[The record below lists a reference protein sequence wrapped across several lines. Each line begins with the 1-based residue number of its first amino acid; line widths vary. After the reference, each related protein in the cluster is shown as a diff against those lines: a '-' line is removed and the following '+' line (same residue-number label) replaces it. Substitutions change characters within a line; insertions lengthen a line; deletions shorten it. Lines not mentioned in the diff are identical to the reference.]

1 MADTRKNR
9 KQARQED
16 LEELTVESE
25 ASTIASTGENVY
37 MVDVIK
43 ALLAEQHKADSEREE
58 RREKARRA
66 EDEKLG
72 KAKRLEEEKKLEAKR
87 AEDERL
93 ETLKVKRET
102 EAREHAARLQREA
115 DDRTARLQQEA
126 EDRAARLQK
135 EVEDRQ
141 FQQQLQLIKLQ
152 KEMGETAGKVHR
164 ELVAKDRKQERALS
178 SVACCTEEE
187 DLEDYFMMV
196 ERRLEAAK
204 VAKEEW
210 VDIFDSKLRGR
221 LAISWQDAV
230 ANTGGYQ
237 EARDKMLKSNGYT
250 QRIAADKFFGWR
262 VDQSGGLTVDQ
273 LYQRGQQLSRRML
286 APGKLSEE
294 LEFSLVK
301 GWLGTVIPRQARA
314 AMDARGSENS
324 AELIAV
330 LQDYLALG
338 GEGKSATFK
347 KYGNGYGNGNH
358 VVKDK
363 KEVVSSRPWQPSC
376 FKCGKVGHKAA
387 DCWGSGSAAPRS
399 SGAPV
404 ASGTHKIVCHTCGV
418 EGHKSPQCPRKG
430 RSSEHSA
437 DGRAKPVKP
446 VTSKGRRSVQVK
458 VSGSVSGKETLIMLD
473 SGADVSVVPVALI
486 QEGQMINDQVLVKG
500 YGDVPSVWLPMAEV
514 EFKLGDTQ
522 WSEVVAVEPEGPKA
536 SGEVI
541 LSLDLMSER
550 GIQIV
555 LWINRDKIQVS
566 GREEA
571 VDVARVTTRSQAS
584 EKGKEDKKE
593 EEAMKECTP
602 KVVPVVVNPVV
613 PNGHEVCNEPGTTE
627 VQSESLVE
635 NEEVLVGLVDPSV
648 DDEEE
653 IVYDLTDY
661 GECEEGI
668 VIPPVTAG
676 NSDRA
681 ALAAETLTDP
691 TLEGWRKGADKGGEG
706 LDWDNGLLYR
716 TVDDRDM
723 DSIRL
728 LVLPK
733 SKRRKVLELAHE
745 RLGHMGARRVKSVIR
760 QKFAWPGMGQEVIR
774 YCRSCVHCQKG
785 AKNPARKVPLMERA
799 VLSEPFEVMAV
810 DLVGPFPLGKGGY
823 RYLLTCVCMAS
834 KWPEAIPLKRMT
846 AKAVT
851 DGLIEIFSRT
861 GIPLQMV
868 SDQGTQ
874 FVGKVLDQ
882 LSACLHIDR
891 IKATPYHPEGNG
903 VVERLHGTLVPML
916 TKATSMGLDW
926 VGQVPFALF
935 ALRSAPNRDTL
946 YSPFELVFGRQVRTP
961 LDVLHQGWVEVEF
974 QKLNTSEWADWLVDR
989 LECWHE
995 VMRKRNVEAGK
1006 KRKKFF
1012 DRKAVERSFVVG
1024 DRVLCRIPGMCHK
1037 LQESWH
1043 GPYPVVEVL
1052 NRVDYRIEFTK
1063 GNKKVLHVNNLKL
1076 YHAREE
1082 EIMRLSVIAEDVS
1095 EDEDIGLKI
1104 SGSCVDFD
1112 VTFVDQLKLDFS
1124 GVFSNLPGKTDL
1136 CTLSIDTG
1144 ESAPIALRPYRPPDR
1159 LKDSV
1164 REEVDKLLSLGVAEP
1179 SYSPWASPVVPVPKK
1194 DGTLRICIDYRRL
1207 NSVTVPDPYYMCT
1220 LDEILEKVGSS
1231 GCLSKLDLSKGF
1243 YQIGISEESKDKTAF
1258 VTPFGKY
1265 RFNRMPF
1272 GLRNAPAVFQRTME
1286 EVLRGCYEF
1295 AAPYIDDILVFSRN
1309 GVEQELHLREV
1320 FGALSSHGL
1329 TVKEDKCMFGRTHL
1343 EYLGHLIGG
1352 GQLAV
1357 PSHRATAMEA
1367 FLLPKT
1373 RTQLRSFLGSMS
1385 YYRRF
1390 IKNYASYSALLSP
1403 ATSKSA
1409 PSVVIWDSARLE
1421 AFTTLKGMLC
1431 AVCALTIPSSED
1443 CFTLNTDA
1451 SGLGIG
1457 ATLNVVRDGVE
1468 MPVAFFSRQLQ
1479 GAQKSYSATELEGLA
1494 VYKAI
1499 FFFDHF
1505 LYGRKFTVYT
1515 DHQALVSLLKSKRL
1529 NKRLQGWV
1537 LRLMEFHFEIVYRPG
1552 KCNGDADG
1560 LSRQAWCNL
1569 EVENSEEFEQLRT
1582 AGVSQFGG
1590 DVGAE
1595 PPQMEGVATTGVALQ
1610 EHSSVHRSGVAVC
1623 NK

>member
-9 KQARQED
+9 KQARQEED
-16 LEELTVESE
+16 LEEVTVQSE
-25 ASTIASTGENVY
+25 ASIVASNGEQVD

-43 ALLAEQHKADSEREE
+43 ALMAEQRKADVDREE
-58 RREKARRA
+58 RRDEARRR
-66 EDEKLG
+66 DDM
-72 KAKRLEEEKKLEAKR
+72 KREEKKLEARR
-87 AEDERL
+87 ADDERL
-93 ETLKVKRET
+93 ETLRVKREA
-102 EAREHAARLQREA
+102 EAREHAARLQK
-115 DDRTARLQQEA
+115 EA
-126 EDRAARLQK
+126 EDRTAVLQK
-135 EVEDRQ
+135 EAEDRQ
-141 FQQQLQLIKLQ
+141 FQQQVQLLKLQ
-152 KEMGETAGKVHR
+152 REMGETAGKVHR
-164 ELVAKDRKQERALS
+164 EATAKDRKQERALS
-178 SVACCTEEE
+178 NVACCTDEE
-187 DLEDYFMMV
+187 DLEDYFMML
-196 ERRLEAAK
+196 ERRLEAAG
-204 VAKEEW
+204 VVKEEW
-210 VDIFDSKLRGR
+210 VDVFDSKLRGR

-262 VDQSGGLTVDQ
+262 VDQTGGLTVDQ
-273 LYQRGQQLSRRML
+273 LYQMGQQLSRRML
-286 APGKLSEE
+286 APGRLSVD
-294 LEFSLVK
+294 LEFNLVK

-314 AMDARGSENS
+314 AMDARSSENS
-324 AELIAV
+324 AELITV

-338 GEGKSATFK
+338 GDGKSATFK
-347 KYGNGYGNGNH
+347 KCSSGNH
-358 VVKDK
+358 VVKD
-363 KEVVSSRPWQPSC
+363 VSSSRPWQPAC

-387 DCWGSGSAAPRS
+387 DCWGGGSAVPRS
-399 SGAPV
+399 GGAPV
-404 ASGTHKIVCHTCGV
+404 AGGTHKIICHTCGV
-418 EGHKSPQCPRKG
+418 EGHKSPQCPRRVKG
-430 RSSEHSA
+430 SGSE
-437 DGRAKPVKP
+437 GKPKPVKQ

-458 VSGSVSGKETLIMLD
+458 VAGTVSGQETLIMLD
-473 SGADVSVVPVALI
+473 SGADVSVVPAALI
-486 QEGQMINDQVLVKG
+486 HEGQMVEDQVLVKG
-500 YGDVPSVWLPMAEV
+500 YGDVSSVWLPMAEV
-514 EFKLGDTQ
+514 EFTLGEIR
-522 WSEVVAVEPEGPKA
+522 WNEIVAVEPEGAKA
-536 SGEVI
+536 SKEVI
-541 LSLDLMSER
+541 MSLDLKSER

-555 LWINRDKIQVS
+555 LWVNRDKIQVA
-566 GREEA
+566 GKEEV
-571 VDVARVTTRSQAS
+571 VDVARVTTRSQA
-584 EKGKEDKKE
+584 KE
-593 EEAMKECTP
+593 EKRKDEEEVEFVAECTP
-602 KVVPVVVNPVV
+602 VVKPVVVKPVV
-613 PNGHEVCNEPGTTE
+613 PNGHVESYEPGTME
-627 VQSESLVE
+627 GQEGLHESLDDVVLE
-635 NEEVLVGLVDPSV
+635 DEEVLDDVVDPSV

-661 GECEEGI
+661 GVCEESI

-691 TLEGWRKGADKGGEG
+691 TLEGWRKGAEKGGEG

-716 TVDDRDM
+716 TVDDHDM
-723 DSIRL
+723 EHIRL

-733 SKRRKVLELAHE
+733 SRRQKVLVLAHE
-745 RLGHMGARRVKSVIR
+745 RLGHMGARRVKSIIR

-774 YCRSCVHCQKG
+774 HCRSCVHCQKG

-810 DLVGPFPLGKGGY
+810 DIVGPFPLGKGGY

-851 DGLIEIFSRT
+851 DGLVEIFSRT
-861 GIPLQMV
+861 GIPLQLV

-874 FVGKVLDQ
+874 FVGKVVNQ
-882 LSACLHIDR
+882 LCECLHIER

-946 YSPFELVFGRQVRTP
+946 YSPFELVYGRQVRTP
-961 LDVLHQGWVEVEF
+961 LDVLHQGWVELDFE
-974 QKLNTSEWADWLVDR
+974 KLNTSEWADWLVDR

-995 VMRKRNVEAGK
+995 VMRKRNMEASK
-1006 KRKKFF
+1006 KRKKSF
-1012 DRKAVERSFVVG
+1012 DRKAVERVFEVG
-1024 DRVLCRIPGMCHK
+1024 DRVLCRIPGMTHK

-1052 NRVDYRIEFTK
+1052 SRVDYKIEFRK
-1063 GNKKVLHVNNLKL
+1063 GNKKVLHVNNMKL
-1076 YHAREE
+1076 FHGREE
-1082 EIMRLSVIAEDVS
+1082 EVMRLSVIAEDMS
-1095 EDEDIGLKI
+1095 EDGDVGMVM
-1104 SGSCVDFD
+1104 SGVCKDFETAS
-1112 VTFVDQLKLDFS
+1112 VVQLKLDFPE
-1124 GVFSNLPGKTDL
+1124 VFSNLPGKTDL
-1136 CTLSIDTG
+1136 CTLRIDTG

-1159 LKDSV
+1159 LKDGV

-1179 SYSPWASPVVPVPKK
+1179 SFSPWASPVVPVPKK
-1194 DGTLRICIDYRRL
+1194 DGSLRICIDYRRL

-1220 LDEILEKVGSS
+1220 LEEILEKVGNS
-1231 GCLSKLDLSKGF
+1231 GCLSKLDLSKGY
-1243 YQIGISEESKDKTAF
+1243 YQIGIEEESKDKTAF

-1272 GLRNAPAVFQRTME
+1272 GLRNAPAIFQRTIE
-1286 EVLRGCYEF
+1286 EVLRGCFEF
-1295 AAPYIDDILVFSRN
+1295 SAPYIDDILVFSDN
-1309 GVEQELHLREV
+1309 GGDHAGHLREV
-1320 FGALSSHGL
+1320 FKALSDNGL
-1329 TVKEDKCMFGRTHL
+1329 TVKLEKCEFGRTHL
-1343 EYLGHLIGG
+1343 EYLGHRIGN
-1352 GQLAV
+1352 GQVAV
-1357 PSHRATAMEA
+1357 PSHRASAMKD

-1390 IKNYASYSALLSP
+1390 ILNFASYSAILSP

-1409 PSVVIWDSARLE
+1409 PSVVIWDGARLK

-1431 AVCALTIPSSED
+1431 DVCALTIPSSED
-1443 CFTLNTDA
+1443 VFVLNTDA

-1457 ATLNVVRDGVE
+1457 ATLNVMRDGVE
-1468 MPVAFFSRQLQ
+1468 KPVAFFSRQLQ
-1479 GAQKSYSATELEGLA
+1479 GAQKHYSATELEGLA
-1494 VYKAI
+1494 VFKAI

-1505 LYGRKFTVYT
+1505 LHGRKFLVNT

-1529 NKRLQGWV
+1529 NRRLQGWV
-1537 LRLMEFHFEIVYRPG
+1537 LKLMDFHFEIVYRPG
-1552 KCNGDADG
+1552 RLNGDADG

-1569 EVENSEEFEQLRT
+1569 EEEDSEEHEQLRT
-1582 AGVSQFGG
+1582 AGVSRVGG

-1595 PPQMEGVATTGVALQ
+1595 PPQMEGVATSGVALQ
-1610 EHSSVHRSGVAVC
+1610 EPGSVQGSGGSVHRSRVAVC